1 MRWILSRLEW
11 SLPINHLSGVN
22 KANDLFILSVVD
34 TVTRRP
40 GLGRIVRDLA
50 CLSGLKNRSGIY
62 TTISVRKFEKNVRV
76 KKGKF
81 SINFNWHPGVFFLK
95 SGVSEAGD
103 LATLFIDHPHPDRK
117 KNSKRLY
124 RIKTFEKLFKS
135 VLDYHSGYHQFL
147 DSLYKLILYKLICTQ
162 FLFTLKTGPMH
173 QEEGKFHRL
182 S

>member
-1 MRWILSRLEW
+1 MKERSRLIPSKWIFMRWILSRLEW
-11 SLPINHLSGVN
+11 SLPINHLFGMN

-103 LATLFIDHPHPDRK
+103 LATLFIDHPHPGRK
-117 KNSKRLY
+117 RTTDVCIESKPLKNCPN
-124 RIKTFEKLFKS
+124 
-135 VLDYHSGYHQFL
+135 QFL
-147 DSLYKLILYKLICTQ
+147 IIILDMIN
-162 FLFTLKTGPMH
+162 
-173 QEEGKFHRL
+173 